1 VIEQSETFSLLAELA
16 LALGGFTGV
25 AAAFGG
31 RDRAFTLAERTRL
44 LAIFVAA
51 GVVLAGSLCVL
62 VAPSTGATA
71 GFTYAAASL
80 LGAAVLLPYSRVI
93 PRAYSLAV
101 DPAATTSFVVLGV
114 AICQLVVCVALLGGN
129 LVWWRQP
136 WPLSVAFSI
145 QLLWGLY
152 LFARILGQRN

>member
-1 VIEQSETFSLLAELA
+1 MA

-51 GVVLAGSLCVL
+51 GAVLAGSLCVL
-62 VAPSTGATA
+62 VAPSTGATE

-80 LGAAVLLPYSRVI
+80 LGAAVLLPYFRVI
-93 PRAYSLAV
+93 PRAYSLAL
-101 DPAATTSFVVLGV
+101 DPAVTTSFGVLGV
-114 AICQLVVCVALLGGN
+114 AASQLAVCVALLGGN
-129 LVWWRQP
+129 LVWWREP
-136 WPLSVAFSI
+136 WPLLIAFSI